1 MCVVFPFVM
10 LIIFIYFFC
19 FTNEKGVIVRKCS
32 AQQASALP
40 LQSSVSCRHSRTR
53 FSCMSTPLE
62 ADRLIGS
69 EFLEEGLRSQPPPL
83 APTTRG
89 TIFVAL
95 ILVLPFAGSK
105 MAIAAYTAYQ
115 ELLFGNTIGGAAL
128 AGEADAYHVLFLFM
142 GTAMGGL
149 RATSIL
155 AAPSFQEVPSRLRK
169 LAAGDLTEMLCKSSH
184 VATVGVLQRI
194 GFLVA
199 ALMRGMPSPKH
210 HNMSI
215 DIKDKCDQSPVE
227 ASNINTLVDAHHH
240 RGGSDE
246 DHVGDANALVVVAS
260 SFVIL
265 YSVGSALLI
274 KFASAHV
281 IHGIAPWT
289 THPVLQVV
297 ASFGDGFWWGS
308 LPTLLLY
315 NKEQLLLA
323 SGHSLLP
330 LIYGGVVYCGV
341 GAYMAKCWVGS
352 TEIYVNA
359 EDNVVNNGVR
369 QIGLSLAASA
379 AVGYVALKIHL
390 WVDPRTRAHNHPSLC
405 AGLALWRCY
414 QQVNRSVLSVVHD
427 KLLPTFKVF
436 LFLAIPLAVSNSL
449 GLIRQLIITATTSEC
464 NSDAAQAYSISQA
477 YYSTAE
483 IALLAASSTI
493 SAIVAVDRTFENAAI
508 VVVIGFSLVLGVL
521 PLLIPTEIAEF
532 FGGSV
537 YSYGKAEVDD
547 VIHDVRYFNIL
558 STVAFCLVAAS
569 MSIAATLH
577 GRRIVWRPL
586 LIQLVSN
593 ALGVAWAVVLWTEHS
608 SIGVDCVWQSGGSV
622 VTAVVSTGALIVLRH
637 KTVQ

>member
-1 MCVVFPFVM
+1 
-10 LIIFIYFFC
+10 
-19 FTNEKGVIVRKCS
+19 
-32 AQQASALP
+32 
-40 LQSSVSCRHSRTR
+40 
-53 FSCMSTPLE
+53 MSTPLE

-69 EFLEEGLRSQPPPL
+69 VFPEEALRSQPPPL
-83 APTTRG
+83 TPTTRG

-95 ILVLPFAGSK
+95 ILVLPYAGSK

-115 ELLFGNTIGGAAL
+115 ELLFGNTISGAAL

-184 VATVGVLQRI
+184 AATVGVLQRI
-194 GFLVA
+194 RLLVV
-199 ALMRGMPSPKH
+199 ALMRGLPSPKYN
-210 HNMSI
+210 NMSI
-215 DIKDKCDQSPVE
+215 VINDGCDQRPVE
-227 ASNINTLVDAHHH
+227 AANINTLVDAHHH
-240 RGGSDE
+240 QGGSDE
-246 DHVGDANALVVVAS
+246 DRIGGANALVVAS
-260 SFVIL
+260 SAFVIL
-265 YSVGSALLI
+265 YSVCSALLI
-274 KFASAHV
+274 KFASAQ
-281 IHGIAPWT
+281 IILGIAPWT

-330 LIYGGVVYCGV
+330 LLYGGVVYCGV

-352 TEIYVNA
+352 SEVYSNA
-359 EDNVVNNGVR
+359 EDSVVVNNGVR

-379 AVGYVALKIHL
+379 AVGYAALKIHL

-414 QQVNRSVLSVVHD
+414 QQANRSVLSVVLD

-449 GLIRQLIITATTSEC
+449 DLIRQLIITATTSEC

-537 YSYGKAEVDD
+537 YSYGNAEVDD

-558 STVAFCLVAAS
+558 STVAFCLVAAA

-577 GRRIVWRPL
+577 GRRMVWRPL

-608 SIGVDCVWQSGGSV
+608 SLGVDCVWQSGGSV